1 MAFIIPDT
9 NFSDEPKSLHLQ
21 GGPMTDAEAREFE
34 SRPYFDTAI
43 RVRRYDDMGKVAD
56 MKTPDLESFRP
67 LLKKFI
73 RQ

>member
-1 MAFIIPDT
+1 
-9 NFSDEPKSLHLQ
+9 
-21 GGPMTDAEAREFE
+21 MTDAEAREFE